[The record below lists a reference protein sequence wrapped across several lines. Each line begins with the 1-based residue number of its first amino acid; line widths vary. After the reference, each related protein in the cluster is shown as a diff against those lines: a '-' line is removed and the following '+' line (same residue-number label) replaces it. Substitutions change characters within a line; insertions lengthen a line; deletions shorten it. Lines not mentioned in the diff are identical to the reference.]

1 MSWGPF
7 EFSKC
12 ARVFWKIEV
21 FCFGLPG
28 FGVFLGLRGVCAPEV
43 LRSWRLPESWGV
55 LEVLWGPWKL
65 LVPGGF
71 LLGGMIPLLTQLQY
85 GTLIKSQLLVMSVQ
99 M

>member
-21 FCFGLPG
+21 FCFWLPG

-43 LRSWRLPESWGV
+43 LGSWGLPESWGV
-55 LEVLWGPWKL
+55 LEVLWGPWKF
-65 LVPGGF
+65 LVPGG
-71 LLGGMIPLLTQLQY
+71 LLRSVGGTRVVAF
-85 GTLIKSQLLVMSVQ
+85 S
-99 M
+99 